1 MKPFWRKPAKTLI
14 TVLALFVTTGLLGSP
29 VYALENEDENKP
41 ADNSQPAE
49 NTGNETPNET
59 QEEDIDPIE
68 PGDTGIQPG
77 HITALLQEG
86 EGSLPELLA
95 FLKDHPTELK
105 IEAFQV
111 ATAKP
116 DKPYDSYVY
125 PAVSPF
131 TVSGV
136 DLSTYDRLK
145 QMDSA
150 RKWED
155 FSQKLT
161 EIVKTKKPAGH
172 QLTYKTKS
180 EDLNPGLYL
189 ILAHGNM
196 ADYFVS
202 EEVSDPTPE
211 DPAHKTT
218 KLFTVFDADTHR
230 YIFTPILIAV
240 PNTEG
245 DNLTPTTT
253 DKTPWILDLNV
264 YLKPEEKPLY
274 GNLKINKVLDPLDDR
289 MDNGKVTPM
298 TAVFTITGWKTDAK
312 GERTGDPVYHNV
324 ASITVPNAT
333 SVIVEH
339 IPVGTWIE
347 VTETYTGS
355 GYERLSGPVYGGDAD
370 DHVIIE
376 KPSDKDPEKDAKI
389 SIVSFTDKYSNEL
402 KKGYGVMNSFTYE
415 ETTASDGTK
424 RKGWTWE
431 NDLVKHEAAPASSD
445 SAAGGNS

>member
-49 NTGNETPNET
+49 NTGNETLNET
-59 QEEDIDPIE
+59 QEEDIDSIE

-77 HITALLQEG
+77 HITALLQTG
-86 EGSLPELLA
+86 EGAPAELLA
-95 FLKDHPTELK
+95 YLENHSSELK
-105 IEAFQV
+105 IDAYRV
-111 ATAKP
+111 AIAKP

-131 TVSGV
+131 NVPGI
-136 DLSTYDRLK
+136 DLSTYDELK
-145 QMDSA
+145 KMDSA
-150 RKWED
+150 KKWED

-161 EIVKTKKPAGH
+161 AIVKEKKPAAY
-172 QLTYKTKS
+172 QLTYNRKS
-180 EDLNPGLYL
+180 EDLDHGLYL
-189 ILAHGNM
+189 ILAHGDM
-196 ADYFVS
+196 SDYFVS
-202 EEVSDPTPE
+202 EEVSDSTPE
-211 DPAHKTT
+211 DPTHKTT
-218 KLFTVFDADTHR
+218 KLFTVFDTDTHR
-230 YIFTPILIAV
+230 YMFTPILIAV

-274 GNLKINKVLDPLDDR
+274 GNLKINKILDPLDDR

-298 TAVFTITGWKTDAK
+298 TAVFTITGWKTDAEGK
-312 GERTGDPVYHNV
+312 KTGNPAYHNV

-355 GYERLSGPVYGGDAD
+355 GYENVSGPVYGGDAD

-376 KPSDKDPEKDAKI
+376 NPSDKDPEKDASI
-389 SIVSFTDKYSNEL
+389 SVVSFTDTYSNEL

-424 RKGWTWE
+424 QKGWTWE